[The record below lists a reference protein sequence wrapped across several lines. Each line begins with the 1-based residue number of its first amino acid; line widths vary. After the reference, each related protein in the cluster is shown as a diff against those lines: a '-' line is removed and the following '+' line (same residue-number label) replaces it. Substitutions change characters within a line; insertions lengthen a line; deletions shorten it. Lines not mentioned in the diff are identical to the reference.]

1 MIKRILILSVI
12 TVSCFYAVDA
22 QLSNLGFGFRA
33 GMSFSKLSGPYETG
47 PGGADLESFSF
58 ANGFHIG
65 AAVNFKFTDLVGL
78 HTELI
83 FSQRGTEY
91 EYVGPSYFVLGRN
104 EVQTTTI
111 LGQRRQTYNVS
122 NAFID
127 IPVTLYYKLGSL
139 EVMGGLNAG
148 LLVSSTAGGN
158 IEFTGEPDL
167 TGTSP
172 SFEVNLQYNYF
183 GDEAGE
189 VFGAIQ
195 EVTVDGKK
203 YNVPTAAGA
212 YYDFTQKDKA
222 LFKSLDFGL
231 VAGLAY
237 FLNDGLFVSGRYI
250 YGLGDVDRNEYD
262 FSLQPFQ
269 GSGPVKRDDVNK
281 NHTMQF
287 SIGFSF

>member
-1 MIKRILILSVI
+1 MKRLLILTALLTCS
-12 TVSCFYAVDA
+12 THLLDA

-33 GMSFSKLSGPYETG
+33 GMSFSKLSGPYEMLPDGTE
-47 PGGADLESFSF
+47 LESFTN

-91 EYVGPSYFVLGRN
+91 EYDGPSYFVLGRN
-104 EVQTTTI
+104 EVQTLTI
-111 LGQRRQTYNVS
+111 MGNRRQTYNVS

-139 EVMGGLNAG
+139 EFMGGLNAG
-148 LLVSSTAGGN
+148 LLISSTAGGN
-158 IEFTGEPDL
+158 IEFAGVSPL
-167 TGTSP
+167 TGNSLTP
-172 SFEVNLQYNYF
+172 FDVNLQYNYF
-183 GDEAGE
+183 GDKAGE
-189 VFGAIQ
+189 AFGAIQ
-195 EVTVDGKK
+195 EITVDGKR
-203 YNVPTAAGA
+203 YNVPTAIGA
-212 YYDFTQKDKA
+212 YYEFAEKDKA

-237 FLNDGLFVSGRYI
+237 FLNEGLFVSGRYI

-262 FSLQPFQ
+262 VSLQSLQ
-269 GSGPVKRDDVNK
+269 GSNPVPRSDTNK